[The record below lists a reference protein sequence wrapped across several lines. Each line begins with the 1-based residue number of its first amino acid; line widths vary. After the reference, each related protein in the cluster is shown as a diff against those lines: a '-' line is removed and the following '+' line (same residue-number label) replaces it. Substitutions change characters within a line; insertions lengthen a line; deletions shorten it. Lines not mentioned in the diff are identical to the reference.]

1 MDTSDDGWLLRGSG
15 DPSEVAAYYD
25 AWAGRYDADLVDW
38 AYAAPTVVAAALLD
52 HVPDAQVVLDAGC
65 GTGLVGAALR
75 SAGFTGALHGIDL
88 SEESLRIAREAGAY
102 TVLETADLQLPLAF
116 DDDSFDALSCVG
128 VMTYVPDVERCWRE
142 FSRVVRPTG
151 VVVVTQREDLWEQRG
166 CTAVVDRLADDG
178 TWTPIWVSDP
188 EPYLPN
194 NDDYTDRIGV
204 HYVAATIRS

>member
-1 MDTSDDGWLLRGSG
+1 MDASDDGWLLRGSG

-25 AWAGRYDADLVDW
+25 AWAGNYDADLDDW
-38 AYAAPTVVAAALLD
+38 AYAAPTVVASALLD
-52 HVPDAQVVLDAGC
+52 RVPEARLVLDAGC

-75 SAGFTGALHGIDL
+75 SAGFTGVLHGIDL
-88 SEESLRIAREAGAY
+88 SEASLRVAMQSGAY
-102 TVLETADLQLPLAF
+102 SVLDTADLQQTLAF

-142 FSRVVRPTG
+142 FCRVVRPDG
-151 VVVVTQREDLWEQRG
+151 VVVVTQREDLWDERD
-166 CTAVVDRLADDG
+166 CAAVIDRLVADG
-178 TWTPIWVSDP
+178 MWTPIWVSDP

-194 NDDYTDRIGV
+194 NEDYTDRIGV